1 MKNTEKAKLS
11 VEEAIR
17 LLREKP
23 YNSTLVERYFL
34 LYEAWDALANE
45 PQALQVG
52 KGLYYTLSR
61 ASLPVKEYDLLLGRY
76 DDHVPTPAEQE
87 RLDELWKRDP
97 HTCPVVE
104 VNGGHITL
112 DWVSLL
118 ECGLPEYLSRAESR
132 LSLAKECGESG
143 NAINF
148 LEGMVWI
155 YKAILL
161 YIDRYASA
169 AEEAGLY
176 DCAEVCEKLICGKP
190 ETFRESL
197 QLIIFIYNVYLIYAG
212 RSITCLNVGRLD
224 DMLLPYYLK
233 DLESG
238 VLTEEDAGALI
249 DDFSAKMSL
258 HLGRGEH
265 QLAYLNED
273 YLQTGWLR
281 NHVYDSP
288 GYITIGGYSNKCD
301 QTNNPLTLLF
311 VKHIHPELKNPV
323 YICRFSKERHEEAWD
338 ILCEKIQKNASLI
351 FYNDESMI
359 PAYLHSGIEKE
370 HAVNYTIHPCNW
382 ADISG
387 SYRSVGM
394 CGKPLPMIIDDV
406 IHSSRTF
413 DSMDDIY
420 EAVIEEFIDIC
431 RPTFEGYRKKYLNGM
446 QEADGVLSLNE
457 CFMAGPLE
465 TARGLKN
472 GGAKYPFLYV
482 LLRNIGTATDML
494 SAIDSLVFSEKV
506 CTLSQ
511 LVSAADRDFEGEVD
525 ILRKCQKA
533 PKYATGN
540 EKADYHAVCLM
551 NSLLDAVDRE
561 VTNDKGE
568 REIYTLNV
576 TINDSNHLNDGKI
589 MNATVDG
596 RRRGEPLSEN
606 LSGTV
611 GYSKGVT
618 SLLGSVSKL
627 PFDRLHSGA
636 LNVKLHGSIAKGE
649 DRLPIIK
656 ALLLAYFNRG
666 GMQMQ
671 FSITDAEELRA
682 AQADP
687 DSYRD
692 LLVRIT
698 GYSAVFVDI
707 SKDGQ
712 DEFIRREEM
721 MD

>member
-1 MKNTEKAKLS
+1 MKNTEKARLS
-11 VEEAIR
+11 IEEAIR
-17 LLREKP
+17 LLREKSHE
-23 YNSTLVERYFL
+23 STLVERYFL
-34 LYEAWDALANE
+34 LYEAWDALADE
-45 PQALQVG
+45 VQALQVG
-52 KGLYYTLSR
+52 KGLYYMLSR
-61 ASLPVKEYDLLLGRY
+61 ASLPIKEYDLFLGRF
-76 DDHVPTPAEQE
+76 DDHVPTSEEQE
-87 RLDELWKRDP
+87 KLSELWKRDP

-112 DWVSLL
+112 DWPSLL
-118 ECGLPEYLSRAESR
+118 ECGLPEYLRRAEAR
-132 LSLAKECGESG
+132 LSLARENGESEK
-143 NAINF
+143 AVDF
-148 LEGMVWI
+148 LEGMVWV

-161 YIDRYASA
+161 YIGRYGEVARD
-169 AEEAGLY
+169 AGLME
-176 DCAEVCEKLICGKP
+176 CARVCDRLIAGKP
-190 ETFRESL
+190 ETFREAI
-197 QLIIFIYNVYLIYAG
+197 QLILFIYNIYLIYAG
-212 RSITCLNVGRLD
+212 RSITCLNIGRLD

-238 VLTEEDAGALI
+238 ILTEADAGAFI
-249 DDFSAKMSL
+249 DDLSAKMSL

-273 YLQTGWLR
+273 YAQTGWIR

-288 GYITIGGYSNKCD
+288 GYITIGGYSNKED
-301 QTNNPLTLLF
+301 QTKNPLTLLF
-311 VKHIHPELKNPV
+311 ACHIHPELKNPV
-323 YICRFSKERHEEAWD
+323 YICRYSKERHVAAWNV
-338 ILCEKIQKNASLI
+338 LCEKIQQNASLI
-351 FYNDESMI
+351 FYNDETMI
-359 PAYLHSGIEKE
+359 PAFLHSGIERE
-370 HAVNYTIHPCNW
+370 YAVNYTIHPCNW

-394 CGKPLPMIIDDV
+394 CGKPLPMIIDEV
-406 IHSSRTF
+406 IHSSRAFTC
-413 DSMDDIY
+413 MDDIY
-420 EAVIEEFIDIC
+420 KAVVEEFIAIC
-431 RPTFEGYRKKYLNGM
+431 RPTFEEYRRKHLNGV

-457 CFMAGPLE
+457 CFMPGPLE
-465 TARGLKN
+465 AARGLKN

-494 SAIDSLVFSEKV
+494 SAIDTLVFSEKV
-506 CTLSQ
+506 STLSE
-511 LVSAADRDFEGEVD
+511 LVSAADRDFEGD
-525 ILRKCQKA
+525 IDLLRRCQGA

-540 EKADYHAVCLM
+540 ERADYHAVRLM
-551 NSLLDAVDRE
+551 NMLLDAVDKE

-568 REIYTLNV
+568 RDIYTLNV
-576 TINDSNHLNDGKI
+576 TINDSNHLNDGKG

-596 RRRGEPLSEN
+596 RRRGAPLSEN

-618 SLLGSVSKL
+618 SLLSSVAKL

-636 LNVKLHGSIAKGE
+636 LNVKLHGSVAKGE
-649 DRLPIIK
+649 DRLPIIN
-656 ALLLAYFNRG
+656 ALLTTYFDMG

-721 MD
+721 MN